1 MSEMGTLHQ
10 LPPRDLGPAQHFGT
24 LQSERSW
31 TNNHPR
37 CAAMR
42 RFLPILLVLALQV
55 LASETSLAQAQT
67 LTSNDGSSEEVP
79 RDSVPQNT
87 PCVGQP
93 KSRREL
99 AASFQQGRLPEASE
113 ITGTW
118 VAIGTVWSEYRSLNC
133 SGENRGSKFEFVMV
147 ANGYSAELHPIGTY
161 LQKVTM
167 RPDHKGSVEFPVDF
181 EADEGPDTYR
191 GRLTKRGTLACLD
204 GALSGVEFKKM
215 RVEKGRIYEGAEVP

>member
-1 MSEMGTLHQ
+1 MVSGPRHETTQGRPATAIRIPGVPVALQEAKSKPSPRRRNGRDASTDRGLTERSGEVFSLDILSHRMSEMGTLRQ

-118 VAIGTVWSEYRSLNC
+118 VA
-133 SGENRGSKFEFVMV
+133 NRDCVV
-147 ANGYSAELHPIGTY
+147 
-161 LQKVTM
+161 
-167 RPDHKGSVEFPVDF
+167 
-181 EADEGPDTYR
+181 
-191 GRLTKRGTLACLD
+191 
-204 GALSGVEFKKM
+204 
-215 RVEKGRIYEGAEVP
+215 